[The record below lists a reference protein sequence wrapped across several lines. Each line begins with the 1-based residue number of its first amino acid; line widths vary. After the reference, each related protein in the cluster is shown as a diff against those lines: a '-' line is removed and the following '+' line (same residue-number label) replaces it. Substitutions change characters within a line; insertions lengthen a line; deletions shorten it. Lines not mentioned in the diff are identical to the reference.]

1 MSDTNR
7 TPDLNAPTTS
17 NQDTSLHTKADKE
30 QQEMS
35 ARRADQVTK
44 TDQTSDVQRAQDAQ
58 TAADAN
64 TPDVQDTPGVQKTP
78 DVQGDLDT
86 QSTKRDAD
94 GSQDAHSVQDPR
106 DSQDA
111 QSVQDLSSSQSSQG
125 ARGNQDAQPVQDP
138 REERAIPDS
147 QRTHDNMQR
156 AQSEDAGAPSPGAN
170 IPLTKTPPDT
180 TLPRPIPF
188 KMLNGSAEAPLTKKE
203 LAQKKKKIPLTWHSR
218 TEVGHVRDHNEDS
231 YLVQPPLFAVA
242 DGMGGHEAGEV
253 ASSIAVSTISQLAPH
268 TANASQLGAAVEKAN
283 EAVISAAEA
292 GEGRVGMGTTCTAAI
307 IVDNQLAIAH
317 VGDSRAYLLHNGT
330 LIRITHDHSFVEELV
345 EKGEITADEA
355 RNHPNR
361 SIITRALG
369 SDRNMYADHFS
380 LTVEEGD
387 RILLCTD
394 GLSSMLTDA
403 LIEDI
408 MVSSPHPKECVDDL
422 IEAALRAG
430 GLDNVTALVI
440 DVANDGAQKKR
451 RRHTAKNVVLWVVSV
466 LAALAI
472 VAGGV
477 ALYAQNSWFVVDEG
491 GFVVVY
497 RGLPGTIGPFSLNE
511 LENKTTIKTADL
523 ATSTAKRLQ
532 EGVQMSSR
540 ESVDQLLQS
549 YRQQIDDDL
558 RQKAEQ
564 AGKLSSS
571 PGTAQTGIESTE
583 PAQNRSGDITHDNT
597 VAPSVN
603 NEAPTYSGAQHT
615 GAASSI
621 GGGESR

>member
-7 TPDLNAPTTS
+7 TPRPSAPTTTIS
-17 NQDTSLHTKADKE
+17 EESSRATAADE
-30 QQEMS
+30 QQNMRVRTDQDSMQPETDGKETQ
-35 ARRADQVTK
+35 RADIQ
-44 TDQTSDVQRAQDAQ
+44 DAQDAQ
-58 TAADAN
+58 SEQSTQRAHRKEAPSTKDADASHAESGSSPAADHNGGDKPAPKETDSSPAP
-64 TPDVQDTPGVQKTP
+64 TPVPGAAP
-78 DVQGDLDT
+78 
-86 QSTKRDAD
+86 
-94 GSQDAHSVQDPR
+94 AHLP
-106 DSQDA
+106 
-111 QSVQDLSSSQSSQG
+111 
-125 ARGNQDAQPVQDP
+125 P
-138 REERAIPDS
+138 S
-147 QRTHDNMQR
+147 QR
-156 AQSEDAGAPSPGAN
+156 SPEN
-170 IPLTKTPPDT
+170 SSTSFTKVPPDT
-180 TLPRPIPF
+180 TLPRPIPL
-188 KMLNGSAEAPLTKKE
+188 KMLSSTQDASLSKKE
-203 LAQKKKKIPLTWHSR
+203 LAQKKKIPLTWHSR

-387 RILLCTD
+387 RVLLCTD

-451 RRHTAKNVVLWVVSV
+451 RRHTAKNVTLWVVSV

-477 ALYAQNSWFVVDEG
+477 ALYAQNSWFVVDED

-564 AGKLSSS
+564 SKGFSTSQSGVPTGTENARSSQ
-571 PGTAQTGIESTE
+571 GL
-583 PAQNRSGDITHDNT
+583 SGDVTQENAALSGNT
-597 VAPSVN
+597 N
-603 NEAPTYSGAQHT
+603 TNGAPTHSGTQNPGEA
-615 GAASSI
+615 GSVR
-621 GGGESR
+621 GGESR